1 MALMT
6 SNNKPFSVLQTVFPI
21 WVLIVCVVSILF
33 FLFKDIL
40 GVYSTLLGST
50 FSLIGLQQMALN
62 QQAILLKNNKRQVF
76 TGFLMRLM
84 IYAVPI
90 TLGLAFPNYFK
101 FWVILVCLFKSQIIF
116 IFREF
121 IMNYRQYKKRM
132 RNG

>member
-1 MALMT
+1 MT
-6 SNNKPFSVLQTVFPI
+6 SNNKPFSVLQAVFPI

-33 FLFKDIL
+33 FLLKDIL

-90 TLGLAFPNYFK
+90 TLGLAYPNYFK

>member
-1 MALMT
+1 LALMT

>member
-1 MALMT
+1 MT

>member
-1 MALMT
+1 MT
-6 SNNKPFSVLQTVFPI
+6 SNNKPFSVFQAVFPI
-21 WVLIVCVVSILF
+21 WVFIVCVVSILF

-76 TGFLMRLM
+76 TGFLIRLM
-84 IYAVPI
+84 IYSVPI